1 MRSPARLAAA
11 LLPILAA
18 CGGVESTPPSA
29 AAGGGKISPLY
40 QRGNCHTCHGPA
52 LQGTQLGPALG
63 DLTEHWNQDSLVG
76 YLTDPQGVTDRTP
89 RLRERRGLYMMR
101 MPPASQA
108 GLSKDDVAALAAWLL
123 SPERKP
129 GSSPP

>member
-1 MRSPARLAAA
+1 MRLPARLALAPA
-11 LLPILAA
+11 LLLLAA
-18 CGGVESTPPSA
+18 CGPGESAPPTPA
-29 AAGGGKISPLY
+29 AAGGGSTISPLY
-40 QRGNCHTCHGPA
+40 QRGNCHTCHGAA

-63 DLTEHWNQDSLVG
+63 DLTENWNQASMVE
-76 YLTDPQGVTDRTP
+76 YLSDPQGVTDRTP

-123 SPERKP
+123 SPGRQP
-129 GSSPP
+129 